1 MTMGEGKLDPRR
13 FRQMVEDVELLT
25 SCLRASVQELLN
37 GIEALETLVAED
49 TLRGMS
55 PDEEARYVEHLVES
69 FEKQLIRDLDAR
81 LEEHPPRQR
90 DSALNLSFHWWL
102 RAEIFREVWETTRR
116 TRIAKSALS
125 AEARA
130 RLRARLFGMHSVF
143 LVRPDSLRRSN

>member
-1 MTMGEGKLDPRR
+1 
-13 FRQMVEDVELLT
+13 MVEDVELLT